1 MTPANFVKPKE
12 NKAGHLV
19 KKSNVVTPEP
29 NKDVIKE
36 EEEIEIN
43 DNLIEDNS
51 HWQKISSFRL
61 SDGLPIIKYKS
72 SKTGLTVVLA
82 KAESPIVNGYFCLAT
97 EVIAWLLKLLIF
109 SIINE

>member
-1 MTPANFVKPKE
+1 MAAGASEPKKPAKIVADNE
-12 NKAGHLV
+12 
-19 KKSNVVTPEP
+19 
-29 NKDVIKE
+29 DVD
-36 EEEIEIN
+36 

-97 EVIAWLLKLLIF
+97 EA
-109 SIINE
+109 SI